1 MIAYAKMRN
10 RGWGNKSIRIADFI
24 YETEPKLELGHA
36 KSPRP
41 AMDHK
46 DVDRWTDGWAD
57 NAQKLTDPKGID
69 RQIADQRNHQPMCRA
84 RLKGGPQV
92 A

>member
-1 MIAYAKMRN
+1 MRL
-10 RGWGNKSIRIADFI
+10 IR
-24 YETEPKLELGHA
+24 KVELGHA

-46 DVDRWTDGWAD
+46 DVDRWRDGWAD

-69 RQIADQRNHQPMCRA
+69 RQIAADATINPCA
-84 RLKGGPQV
+84 GLG
-92 A
+92 

>member
-1 MIAYAKMRN
+1 MIAYEKMRN
-10 RGWGNKSIRIADFI
+10 RGRRGNNSIRIADL
-24 YETEPKLELGHA
+24 TEPKLELGHA

-46 DVDRWTDGWAD
+46 DVDRWRDGWAD

-69 RQIADQRNHQPMCRA
+69 RQIADQRSHQPMCRA
-84 RLKGGPQV
+84 RLNGGPQV